1 MEQSRHQE
9 KKKLSWLYC
18 RILNSGREVVPFD
31 IGDIAIGGGIHC
43 ITQQQPVRTQ
53 DGMIMTGMLLAATC

>member
-9 KKKLSWLYC
+9 KKKLFWLYY
-18 RILNSGREVVPFD
+18 RILNSGREVVLFD

-43 ITQQQPVRTQ
+43 ITQQQPVRT
-53 DGMIMTGMLLAATC
+53 